1 MSTKRKHTLCWW
13 VLTFTVLALL
23 YTFRVAI
30 PIVFF
35 KYEPYA
41 EIEAV
46 IPTDMK
52 LYVSA
57 SYHSSACK
65 FITFSNFKL
74 ISTDKGWS
82 KEYSPDAQGRVKAK
96 IYKWAWGPCNWG
108 LEGFSISTAYTKIP
122 STVLSS
128 NKITDEIK
136 QEVVRRFPKKSRHDL
151 LTAGMGFGLAKSY
164 LDDRNK
170 DVNHVSLHT
179 TLTPSIIKRFANDN
193 TSSYRFDYDDEK
205 RKPNNFR
212 RLSNLS
218 RSRQQGS
225 LKIKYTVDVDSHIL
239 YEEFHPH
246 SAKNTSRLLE

>member
-82 KEYSPDAQGRVKAK
+82 KEYSPNAQGRVKAK
-96 IYKWAWGPCNWG
+96 IYERAWGPCNWG

-122 STVLSS
+122 PNVLESK
-128 NKITDEIK
+128 KITDEIK

-170 DVNHVSLHT
+170 DVNHVSL
-179 TLTPSIIKRFANDN
+179 SAKIIPTITKDVSGYGNVYYKF
-193 TSSYRFDYDDEK
+193 SYHDPNRRDAT
-205 RKPNNFR
+205 RKIEQLP
-212 RLSNLS
+212 
-218 RSRQQGS
+218 RSRKGES
-225 LKIKYTVDVDSHIL
+225 LKIEYRVSVDNHIL
-239 YEEFHPH
+239 YEESYPDEKGDISKFI
-246 SAKNTSRLLE
+246 E